1 VDAIN
6 PAESAKDTSSDNKV
20 AFRWIYLA
28 LPAAILL
35 IAVILTA
42 IFYRLLPLELAYHFQ
57 DGTPDKWLGRGAM
70 IAWLVVPHAFLVLLA
85 YAVVRMT
92 IMTTSYWQTE
102 GTPINRLLMIM
113 ANMVTLPQII
123 LFFAM
128 LDIFLYNAY
137 QIKLIPLWVFA
148 LIVLVLGG
156 IVLGIL
162 LFQTAV
168 QFRRLQGKSPQE

>member
-1 VDAIN
+1 MDAIS
-6 PAESAKDTSSDNKV
+6 PAESAKDTSSGNKV

-28 LPAAILL
+28 LPVAILL

-42 IFYRLLPLELAYHFQ
+42 IFYRLLPAELAYQFQ
-57 DGTPDKWLGRGAM
+57 DGTPDRWMGRGAM
-70 IAWLVVPHAFLVLLA
+70 IAWLVAPHVFFILLA
-85 YAVVRMT
+85 YAVVRMV
-92 IMTTSYWQTE
+92 INTTSYWQTE

-123 LFFAM
+123 LLFAM

-137 QIKLIPLWVFA
+137 QIKLIPVWVFA

-156 IVLGIL
+156 IFLGIL

-168 QFRRLQGKSPQE
+168 QFRHLQGKSPQE